1 MGIVMTILQVVIHLV
16 FSITRW
22 VLSVSCYMVKW
33 RDMSKQESKQL
44 VLFLYHLKSIFN
56 LKGKETKSQ
65 HGAGKW
71 ALSSTTSQ
79 ELLATEGDLRGGGG
93 VFLDVSCWKIDIVPM
108 ESLKIHEY

>member
-79 ELLATEGDLRGGGG
+79 ELLATEGDLRGGAEFFEMLAAGKLIL
-93 VFLDVSCWKIDIVPM
+93 FQWKA
-108 ESLKIHEY
+108 